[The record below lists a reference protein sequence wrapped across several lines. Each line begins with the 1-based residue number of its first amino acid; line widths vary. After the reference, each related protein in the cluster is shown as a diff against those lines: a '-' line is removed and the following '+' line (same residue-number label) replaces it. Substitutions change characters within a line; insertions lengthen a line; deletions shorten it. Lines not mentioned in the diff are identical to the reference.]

1 MFRTTFSRLCGHLVR
16 YLITIG
22 LLLPAPTSLAA
33 PRTQQPNSAVQ
44 PKAVKSICQFDA
56 ICRVTVSPIPDPKLT
71 HYVAVAS
78 HDIPTLRAGLDVAM
92 ALPIVG
98 AQQPINHRTLG
109 MVIPLTLQSVVGDAV
124 QLFDK
129 GGALYLETDGATKFL
144 TIVSSRFGSTGDIQE
159 LKKVD
164 RFYGLLSQTKLVRT
178 GTSAEVTFPA
188 IDQIPDSPLL
198 RDVTISFRS
207 NGVEASEGAAPTHLV
222 TWMSAPPAPTAS
234 PVASDRPGTAASR
247 PVSSNSGSAPSD
259 SVATS
264 NGAAARA
271 VGPNAGLIT
280 GSQSN
285 PGGSGAEMGPLP
297 APSEPTATPF
307 PPQESCF
314 AAPIPEPV
322 FPLVFEPLQASDN
335 ALVGLTLPL
344 NYVTELAPNLMP
356 SEGLAAIR
364 AAFATKAGSVDDV
377 FPVFLLHGTPVLK
390 ASELR
395 EGDRIVTLWLDRKG
409 FSLTEPIVV
418 DPTIVITGLEG
429 DTYKVDGEGT
439 PLLGVS
445 SFTVVSNNGAS
456 DLAQS
461 PFSVSELA
469 AALGFRNYV
478 LREPGVCTWAILL
491 QQASRMFNYT
501 SSAEGEYV
509 PLRLP
514 CRAGANPIT
523 GLCLDDGPAP
533 AECTADNRECECRA
547 LRKSL
552 EDAWKLDRDPS
563 GNVADASFI
572 SAFVLQST
580 PARKRLCDPVE
591 NNWCEERQRFEER
604 CIQNSDAPQSPNPI
618 QEESCTV
625 TTLHEKPNVIHNC
638 FDADEGEEGSGKAGR
653 YCIDNTNSGWEAKWE
668 WIGDPN
674 NFEPSIRYDT
684 SKGPDRDDAERI
696 SSGKYKF
703 VGNTRIPS
711 DWERIKDRYCAP
723 VYNNDTCVV
732 ELPMRL
738 PKEVGRKDDVERSW
752 RAEGVPNLIINLIG
766 FPQNGVG
773 GNAPQIPLMPQ
784 EREDYLPERG
794 DVISKCFD
802 AGPENKEISPKDNE
816 IGFHAECLPDNDWDS
831 IKNRVCKPIFCEPRH
846 PETAALFGGSPWGEA
861 LATSGK
867 LYKEV
872 PCTVELRPPLR
883 DAGQDQETLCSLP
896 DEVFNLACHPRYCVQ
911 AWPLLERR
919 LKSFTMDSYGGG
931 QFAIEEVINYE
942 KVCRGPTNCT
952 AAQPTPVRGTPS
964 PTLSPQSVGTPN
976 SGQRKGKQAP
986 ASHPDKTQTCVPDVP
1001 SPEIETREGSGG
1013 SAQAVPRIAAPTP
1026 KSVNPSEAKLVEA
1039 NPPADS
1045 KPSVP
1050 TISAQAM
1057 VGLASG
1063 NLWALGAWLGVGLSW
1078 LQEVSAQNYKIFEI
1092 DTALVQ
1098 DVPSDVL
1105 IATANVEREI
1115 REWINE
1121 QRSKNRSEAE
1131 IEPELQERLTKWL
1144 NSDLMQQ
1151 YPQIRHFYLTAY
1163 HLYNFDVFQ
1172 QEMETN
1178 EELKTAFDEF
1188 NKEASN
1194 QIAEATNG
1202 SVSPAQFELRKLN
1215 LLTAISTSSMPDDMK
1230 QRLRN
1235 EIEGQADEVER
1246 QIAIFQRG
1254 DAAEIKALNERNIAR
1269 LRESSDTWR
1278 STTEGVLG
1286 SIETARVLDKQPE
1299 IGRTLDRLE
1308 ELKAQRYQ
1316 VQEELV
1322 RMAKEVNLPSAIIST
1337 IIDVQF
1343 ELPLNAIG
1351 VDLNLSERSRLQ
1363 AKVHELRELYRQD
1376 AENRTQLFTLIDQA
1390 QIAPEV
1396 HTLLMS
1402 EYSNQIGNDNRIN
1415 TAAMDLLIN
1424 PIGEVVAQ
1432 AELGRDL
1439 AIAAMI
1445 GVATSG
1451 LASSIIGG
1459 SAITGG
1465 RIAVVGS
1472 RAANFMLRS
1481 VGGVRLAS
1489 APKVVRAVQTGAGL
1503 VRNGVVLGGDAVV
1516 GAGYGAA
1523 GFFAFEPAVASL
1535 NAYRLAPHNKT
1546 SFWSQ
1551 LAAEQE
1557 LRSEGREERLVTA
1570 MGFGAAFG
1578 ILGGFSGLLAS
1589 GSAIGKATDIVN
1601 KAGMVAVAGYGLHGQ
1616 ITHAGALFQAMQAAN
1631 ARGDNAEAS
1640 RLYEEFV
1647 RSSDEIAANLAFM
1660 FPAYKLW
1667 QGATSKGIPARS
1679 VGQQAVLGTL
1689 VGSKSVQRFQ
1699 AIESRLGFKLTEGQ
1713 KIRLMKEVGL
1723 PKEGST
1729 RLTGQAWIDA
1739 RRKAGVILGSTV
1751 SGSKVTALFQEGLI
1765 GGRRFTNE
1773 HLADPKLPT
1782 DLFKDSTH
1790 LTKPGVLHDTTR
1802 RQWDEYI
1809 FEPENTNKQEGE
1821 RAKSFVSKSLKRM
1834 FAAKPDGEINISD
1847 HVGAYSWVSHRSAL
1861 LSAFN
1866 PLSFRSSHN
1875 GWGRYIS
1882 DFNFTAFL
1890 NDYRAGLLGDI
1901 KFAIMD
1907 YASCIRFHEAKL
1919 REFLGKNGASASAI
1933 DNFVAEMRRLGDVE
1947 RRLGRT
1953 DEVEVRTPY
1962 RAARDKL
1969 AAELKLR
1976 EVNDKVDLD
1985 TFASALRHGI
1995 GMDEVLLYFPDGF
2008 PLEYS
2013 TWFKVGPDGKE
2024 IPISFDQIT
2033 ADIPSSSPS
2042 GAPVI
2047 P

>member
-1 MFRTTFSRLCGHLVR
+1 MRFHTTFSRLCGHLVR
-16 YLITIG
+16 YLLTIG
-22 LLLPAPTSLAA
+22 LLLPAQTSLAA
-33 PRTQQPNSAVQ
+33 PRTRQPNSAEQ

-109 MVIPLTLQSVVGDAV
+109 MVIPLTLQSGVGDTV

-129 GGALYLETDGATKFL
+129 GGALYLETDGVTKFL

-188 IDQIPDSPLL
+188 IDEIPDSPLL

-207 NGVEASEGAAPTHLV
+207 NGVETSEGAAPTHLV

-234 PVASDRPGTAASR
+234 PVAYDRPGTAASR
-247 PVSSNSGSAPSD
+247 PVSSNSGSAPSG
-259 SVATS
+259 SIATS
-264 NGAAARA
+264 NGAAART
-271 VGPNAGLIT
+271 VGSNAGLIT
-280 GSQSN
+280 ASQSN
-285 PGGSGAEMGPLP
+285 PSESGAEMGPLP

-344 NYVTELAPNLMP
+344 NYVTEIAPNLMP
-356 SEGLAAIR
+356 SERLAAIR
-364 AAFATKAGSVDDV
+364 AAFARKTGSVDDV

-395 EGDRIVTLWLDRKG
+395 EGDHIATLWLDRKG

-429 DTYKVDGEGT
+429 DTYKLDCEGT

-445 SFTVVSNNGAS
+445 SFNVISNNGAS

-509 PLRLP
+509 PSRIP
-514 CRAGANPIT
+514 CRAGTNPIT

-580 PARKRLCDPVE
+580 PARKRLCDPVL

-618 QEESCTV
+618 KEESCTV

-653 YCIDNTNSGWEAKWE
+653 YCIDNTNSWWEAKWE

-674 NFEPSIRYDT
+674 NIEPSIRYDT
-684 SKGPDRDDAERI
+684 SKGPDRDDAKRI
-696 SSGKYKF
+696 RSGKYKF

-752 RAEGVPNLIINLIG
+752 RAEGVPNLISNLIG

-773 GNAPQIPLMPQ
+773 GNAPQIPLMPK
-784 EREDYLPERG
+784 EKEDYLPERG

-883 DAGQDQETLCSLP
+883 DAGQDQKALCSLP

-964 PTLSPQSVGTPN
+964 PTLSPPSVGTPN

-986 ASHPDKTQTCVPDVP
+986 ASQPDKTQTCVPDVP

-1063 NLWALGAWLGVGLSW
+1063 NLGALGAWLAVGLSW
-1078 LQEVSAQNYKIFEI
+1078 LKEVSAQNYKIFEI
-1092 DTALVQ
+1092 DPALVQ

-1151 YPQIRHFYLTAY
+1151 HPQIRHFYLTAY

-1172 QEMETN
+1172 QELETKP
-1178 EELKTAFDEF
+1178 ELK
-1188 NKEASN
+1188 EALDNFTTESTK
-1194 QIAEATNG
+1194 QLDEATKPGG
-1202 SVSPAQFELRKLN
+1202 SVSLPLLLN
-1215 LLTAISTSSMPDDMK
+1215 RYATLLGVVEASDLPSDMK
-1230 QRLRN
+1230 QRLR
-1235 EIEGQADEVER
+1235 EEFSRQLKEVED

-1254 DAAEIKALNERNIAR
+1254 DAAEIKALTERNIAR

-1278 STTEGVLG
+1278 SITEGVLG
-1286 SIETARVLDKQPE
+1286 LIETARVLDKHPE

-1316 VQEELV
+1316 VQDELV
-1322 RMAKEVNLPSAIIST
+1322 RMAKEEN
-1337 IIDVQF
+1337 
-1343 ELPLNAIG
+1343 PLNLIG
-1351 VDLNLSERSRLQ
+1351 VDLNGGGRSRLE
-1363 AKVHELRELYRQD
+1363 AKQRELRELDQQHSENLRQ
-1376 AENRTQLFTLIDQA
+1376 LYTLIEQA
-1390 QIAPEV
+1390 GIAPEV
-1396 HTLLMS
+1396 LYLLLGAYSAQIKS
-1402 EYSNQIGNDNRIN
+1402 EGAITNYAMDGVIN
-1415 TAAMDLLIN
+1415 SLREVEAQGEIVCDVAIAVFLTAATGGLSTAITAVRTVA
-1424 PIGEVVAQ
+1424 IGARVANFGRKAMVGLEV
-1432 AELGRDL
+1432 
-1439 AIAAMI
+1439 
-1445 GVATSG
+1445 
-1451 LASSIIGG
+1451 ASS
-1459 SAITGG
+1459 AK
-1465 RIAVVGS
+1465 AVRMG
-1472 RAANFMLRS
+1472 AGM
-1481 VGGVRLAS
+1481 VRLG
-1489 APKVVRAVQTGAGL
+1489 VTGA
-1503 VRNGVVLGGDAVV
+1503 A
-1516 GAGYGAA
+1516 YGAA
-1523 GFFAFEPAVASL
+1523 GDFAYQPLAASL
-1535 NAYRLAPHNKT
+1535 NAYRLSKYNKT
-1546 SFWSQ
+1546 SFFSE
-1551 LAAEQE
+1551 LATEQE
-1557 LRSEGREERLVTA
+1557 RLSQDRGERLKVA
-1570 MGFGAAFG
+1570 MGFGAMFG
-1578 ILGGFSGLLAS
+1578 VLGGFSGLLSS
-1589 GSAIGKATDIVN
+1589 GSTIGKATDIAT
-1601 KAGMVAVAGYGLHGQ
+1601 KAGMAGVVGYGLGSQ
-1616 ITHAGALFQAMQAAN
+1616 IWATRALSNEMQAAV
-1631 ARGDNAEAS
+1631 ARGDNAEAT
-1640 RLYEEFV
+1640 RLYQEII
-1647 RSSDEIAANLAFM
+1647 RGQGEIAANLAFM

-1667 QGATSKGIPARS
+1667 QGASSKGIPARS
-1679 VGQQAVLGTL
+1679 VGQQAVLGTP
-1689 VGSKSVQRFQ
+1689 VGPKSVQRFQ
-1699 AIESRLGFKLTEGQ
+1699 AIESRLGFKLTDGQ

-1739 RRKAGVILGSTV
+1739 NRTARSILGP
-1751 SGSKVTALFQEGLI
+1751 KAEALFREGLI

-1773 HLADPKLPT
+1773 HLSSAQFRRHSFTDPTTGKEHTSP
-1782 DLFKDSTH
+1782 DSTH
-1790 LTKPGVLHDTTR
+1790 LLKSGVLHDSSR
-1802 RQWDEYI
+1802 RQWDA
-1809 FEPENTNKQEGE
+1809 FLFNPQNPTRPEGKT
-1821 RAKSFVSKSLKRM
+1821 AKSFVSLDEM
-1834 FAAKPDGEINISD
+1834 FAPKRTSEVTVSE
-1847 HVGAYSWVSHRSAL
+1847 HVGDNTGSSYRTSM
-1861 LSAFN
+1861 LSGFN
-1866 PLSFRSSHN
+1866 PKIWTAHE
-1875 GWGRYIS
+1875 GWGGFVS
-1882 DFNFTAFL
+1882 EFNFKGFL
-1890 NDYRAGLLGDI
+1890 NDYRAGLLGDV
-1901 KFAIMD
+1901 KFAILD
-1907 YASCIRFHEAKL
+1907 YDYCIRYHEGNL
-1919 REFLGKNGASASAI
+1919 RGFLMERLNSSAEI
-1933 DNFVAEMRRLGDVE
+1933 DTFVAEIRRLGEIE
-1947 RRLGRT
+1947 RRLGT
-1953 DEVEVRTPY
+1953 S
-1962 RAARDKL
+1962 DKNQVKEPFDIL
-1969 AAELKLR
+1969 LNSMSTKLR
-1976 EVNDKVDLD
+1976 LSADKRKALD
-1985 TFASALRHGI
+1985 TLASGLRHGI
-1995 GMDEVLLYFPDGF
+1995 GMDEFLIEFPDGYSHAYTSWSQIWRDWRITGDMLSSDAVILGGWF
-2008 PLEYS
+2008 EKPLTVGEI
-2013 TWFKVGPDGKE
+2013 KVMVQQQPPPPRSWVE
-2024 IPISFDQIT
+2024 LHP
-2033 ADIPSSSPS
+2033 
-2042 GAPVI
+2042 
-2047 P
+2047 